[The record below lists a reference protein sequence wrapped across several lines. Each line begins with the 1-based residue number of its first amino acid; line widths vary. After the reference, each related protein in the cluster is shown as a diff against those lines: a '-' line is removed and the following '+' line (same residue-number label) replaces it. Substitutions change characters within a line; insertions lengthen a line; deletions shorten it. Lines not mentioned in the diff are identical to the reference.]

1 MTPLL
6 VVLSLFVGATLGCGA
21 APDTTH
27 HVARAVPQAMPARR
41 VERATMQTRGLT
53 GSLATDEV
61 REALRPKH
69 ESFARCFASE
79 AVRLPM
85 LAGRVTLAFHV
96 GTDGRVAHVHPI
108 DSTVG
113 HREVERCIVD
123 VAASV
128 RFPRPHGGAADFNWP
143 LEMDPP
149 VGVREAIT
157 WDPGRVRRVVRAR
170 GRRVL
175 QRCGADSDVQVTT
188 YVSRRGRVISAGAS
202 TPDGTGAASLDCVT
216 RAVRSWPMPRSRRY
230 RAKVTFHLRA
240 DG

>member
-1 MTPLL
+1 
-6 VVLSLFVGATLGCGA
+6 
-21 APDTTH
+21 
-27 HVARAVPQAMPARR
+27 
-41 VERATMQTRGLT
+41 MQTRGLT

-61 REALRPKH
+61 SGALAPKH
-69 ESFARCFASE
+69 EAFARCFATRTR
-79 AVRLPM
+79 RLPM
-85 LAGRVTLAFHV
+85 LAGRVTLAFRV
-96 GTDGRVAHVHPI
+96 AIDGRVAQVHPI

-128 RFPRPHGGAADFNWP
+128 RFPRPHGGTADFVWP

-149 VGVREAIT
+149 RGVREAVT
-157 WDPGRVRRVVRAR
+157 WDPGRVRRIVRAR

-175 QRCGADSDVQVTT
+175 ERCGAEGSDIQVTT

-202 TPDGTGAASLDCVT
+202 TPDGSGVGSLDCVAH
-216 RAVRSWPMPRSRRY
+216 AVRRWRMPRSRHR
-230 RAKVTFHLRA
+230 RAKVTFSLRA